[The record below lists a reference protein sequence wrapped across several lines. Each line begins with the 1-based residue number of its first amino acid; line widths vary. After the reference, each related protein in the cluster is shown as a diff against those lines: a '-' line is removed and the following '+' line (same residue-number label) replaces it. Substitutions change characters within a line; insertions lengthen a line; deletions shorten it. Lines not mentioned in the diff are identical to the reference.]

1 MSVQPL
7 VSLLG
12 VWGIPIMTVASVHRP
27 SLGQGEAMNYNVRIA
42 LLFTVFFYIAQSI
55 ATQGVSLLDYC
66 TLSC

>member
-1 MSVQPL
+1 
-7 VSLLG
+7 
-12 VWGIPIMTVASVHRP
+12 MTVASVHRP